1 MIRRALL
8 ANAVAILFALGWAAS
23 AEAAAWWEKNFWMSG
38 PRYDNMVPLCEDP
51 AVLGEIRARFA
62 EKERRFWQSKLEILG
77 FERIQQTAANPWRG
91 APDFNS
97 PPVLQRRG
105 ARLRPAALDS
115 LLDRRGYRMARRQ
128 LGRGVVRGR
137 PRPQL
142 GLQPEMP
149 DGPPLSLGLTHGTVG
164 NSCCG
169 AIRLYYHFV
178 LDMFLCVI

>member
-1 MIRRALL
+1 MIRRAIL

-23 AEAAAWWEKNFWMSG
+23 AEAAAWWEKNFWLSG
-38 PRYDNMVPLCEDP
+38 PRYDNMVPLCQDP

-62 EKERRFWQSKLEILG
+62 EKERQFWQSKLEILG

-91 APDFNS
+91 APDS
-97 PPVLQRRG
+97 IPRRYCSG
-105 ARLRPAALDS
+105 VALVSDRPRSNS
-115 LLDRRGYRMARRQ
+115 LLDRRGYRMAWRQ

-149 DGPPLSLGLTHGTVG
+149 DGPPL
-164 NSCCG
+164 NSG
-169 AIRLYYHFV
+169 
-178 LDMFLCVI
+178 